1 MFGFI
6 SKVAKIFELMGDAM
20 DFSQSKATCHK
31 NIHLERALEIINN
44 SSFEV
49 DKKAFRQDYLTTLH
63 N

>member
-1 MFGFI
+1 
-6 SKVAKIFELMGDAM
+6 
-20 DFSQSKATCHK
+20 
-31 NIHLERALEIINN
+31 LEIINN